1 MINVKLDS
9 KAKNTVA
16 KTLDLGAST
25 KALYPAIMSGRDTKI
40 RVHCDK
46 ILERLIAEG
55 VDVDVEINPNTN
67 SNAIYIGLFFSTF
80 GGYIGNIELA
90 EITAV
95 RNSSTNF
102 QAVIQGFN
110 GMSDYVDL
118 TDTQA
123 TNVTIR
129 QVLEA
134 LGTTEF
140 TCNATC
146 YVYPML
152 DCFLDITGCQ
162 NVLVELTWEEYS
174 ELVEF
179 NIPITE

>member
-1 MINVKLDS
+1 MIKVKLDS

-16 KTLDLGAST
+16 KTLDLGAGN
-25 KALYPAIMSGRDTKI
+25 KALYPAIMSSRDTKI

-67 SNAIYIGLFFSTF
+67 SNDICIGLYFNTLS
-80 GGYIGNIELA
+80 GYIGNIERA
-90 EITAV
+90 KITAE
-95 RNSSTNF
+95 RNSDTNF
-102 QAVIQGFN
+102 QAVIRGFN
-110 GMSDYVDL
+110 GVSDLVKL

-140 TCNATC
+140 TCNTTC

-152 DCFLDITGCQ
+152 NCFFNVTGCQ

-179 NIPITE
+179 NLPIE

>member
-1 MINVKLDS
+1 MIEVKLVS

-25 KALYPAIMSGRDTKI
+25 KALYPAIMCSRDTKI

-46 ILERLIAEG
+46 ILQRLIAKG
-55 VDVDVEINPNTN
+55 VDVDVEMNPNRD
-67 SNAIYIGLFFSTF
+67 SNAVCIGLFFDTGS
-80 GGYIGNIELA
+80 GYIDRIEQAIIIA
-90 EITAV
+90 ESH
-95 RNSSTNF
+95 SSTNF
-102 QAVIQGFN
+102 QAVIKGFN
-110 GMSDYVDL
+110 GTSNPVAL

-123 TNVTIR
+123 TNVTVR

-140 TCNATC
+140 TCNTTC

-152 DCFLDITGCQ
+152 NYSFNITGYQ
-162 NVLVELTWEEYS
+162 TVLVELTWEEYS

-179 NIPITE
+179 NIKITE

>member
-1 MINVKLDS
+1 MIKVALDE
-9 KAKNTVA
+9 KAKNTVS

-25 KALYPAIMSGRDTKI
+25 KALYPAIMCSRDRKV

-46 ILERLIAEG
+46 ILERLIAED
-55 VDVDVEINPNTN
+55 VDVDVEINPNQN
-67 SNAIYIGLFFSTF
+67 SNDICIGLYFNTWGGHLSQIEQAKITAERNSDTNFRAVIRGF
-80 GGYIGNIELA
+80 GGISN
-90 EITAV
+90 
-95 RNSSTNF
+95 
-102 QAVIQGFN
+102 
-110 GMSDYVDL
+110 YVNL

-129 QVLEA
+129 QMLEA

-140 TCNATC
+140 TCNITC

-152 DCFLDITGCQ
+152 NCYFNVTGCQ

-179 NIPITE
+179 NIEITE

>member
-1 MINVKLDS
+1 MIKIELDS

-25 KALYPAIMSGRDTKI
+25 KALYPAIMSGRDTHI

-55 VDVDVEINPNTN
+55 VDVDVEMNPNTD
-67 SNAIYIGLFFSTF
+67 SSAIYIGLFFDIW
-80 GGYIGNIELA
+80 GGNIGNIELA
-90 EITAV
+90 KITAE
-95 RNSSTNF
+95 RNSDINF
-102 QAVIQGFN
+102 QAAIQGFN
-110 GMSDYVDL
+110 GTSGRVNL

-129 QVLEA
+129 QVLQT

-140 TCNATC
+140 TCNTTC

-152 DCFLDITGCQ
+152 DCFLETKSQ
-162 NVLVELTWEEYS
+162 NVLVELTLQEYS

-179 NIPITE
+179 NIEITE

>member
-1 MINVKLDS
+1 MIEVKLDS
-9 KAKNTVA
+9 KAKNTVS

-25 KALYPAIMSGRDTKI
+25 KALYPAIMASRDRKI

-46 ILERLIAEG
+46 ILKRLIAEG

-67 SNAIYIGLFFSTF
+67 SNAIYIGLFFDTW
-80 GGYIGNIELA
+80 GGYIDQIELA
-90 EITAV
+90 KIAAE
-95 RNSSTNF
+95 RNSDTNF
-102 QAVIQGFN
+102 QAVIRGFN
-110 GMSDYVDL
+110 GTSDLVTL

-140 TCNATC
+140 TCNTTC

-152 DCFLDITGCQ
+152 NCFFKVTGCQ

-179 NIPITE
+179 NIEITE